1 MSQPLSQPNHSS
13 VVDTQQR
20 AYAML
25 LVLPLSCL
33 LWGLSTTGFTST
45 AVSQEQSG
53 TQPTQTTTPNDPRG
67 QALPKQPAQEPR
79 DRIDPGTPEKIDVRD
94 LLKQPGQQPRRINF
108 DPPEKSEA
116 EKYSSYRLGP
126 GDAIAVNISPRGKDL
141 NFNATLDWEGK
152 ITIPLVGVLPLKD
165 LTTEEAQE
173 KIRSGLAEYIV
184 NPQVGLV
191 LATARPVRI
200 TITGE
205 VVKPGFYAL
214 QDSRLPVALIEAGG
228 TTRLADLRTV
238 QVRRQ
243 SGSKELSEQSFD
255 LYTPLLKGTAPPDL
269 RLVDGDVILI
279 AALAPNK
286 LDDYNR
292 KLTADVNVAQQEITI
307 RVLDY
312 SSGVS
317 RLRIKN
323 GSDFLDALTS
333 IKPNLKDA
341 NLKKVSLVRF
351 DHTKGRAV
359 AIEINAKDTLKGDPL
374 QNPTLENNDVIVIDR
389 NLISKI
395 NHILTQ
401 ITQPFKDGLGFL
413 LFFDSAFNGVSSAFG
428 SEGKSR

>member
-1 MSQPLSQPNHSS
+1 MSQLPSQPNHSS
-13 VVDTQQR
+13 VAVIPPNIHS
-20 AYAML
+20 ML
-25 LVLPLSCL
+25 LVLPFSCL
-33 LWGLSTTGFTST
+33 LWGMSIIGFAPTS
-45 AVSQEQSG
+45 VSQEQSG
-53 TQPTQTTTPNDPRG
+53 TKSTETTTPIDAKIQDPK
-67 QALPKQPAQEPR
+67 PPTQEPR
-79 DRIDPGTPEKIDVRD
+79 DRLDPGNPETIDVRD
-94 LLKQPGQQPRRINF
+94 LLKQPGYQLPRIKF
-108 DPPEKSEA
+108 DPPEKTDA
-116 EKYSSYRLGP
+116 EKYGSYRLGP

-141 NFNATLDWEGK
+141 NFSATLDWAGNV
-152 ITIPLVGVLPLKD
+152 TVPLMGVLPLKG

-173 KIRSGLAEYIV
+173 KLRSGLAEYIV

-191 LATARPVRI
+191 LATARPTRI

-214 QDSRLPVALIEAGG
+214 QDPRLPVALIEAGG

-243 SGSKELSEQSFD
+243 SSSEALHEQSFD

-269 RLVDGDVILI
+269 RLVDGDVIVI
-279 AALAPNK
+279 AALAPDK
-286 LDDYNR
+286 ADDYNR

-359 AIEINAKDTLKGDPL
+359 AIEINAKDALKGDSS

-395 NHILTQ
+395 NHVLTQ

-413 LFFDSAFNGVSSAFG
+413 LFFDSAFNGINSAFG
-428 SEGKSR
+428 SKEK

>member
-1 MSQPLSQPNHSS
+1 
-13 VVDTQQR
+13 
-20 AYAML
+20 ML
-25 LVLPLSCL
+25 LVLPFSCL
-33 LWGLSTTGFTST
+33 LWGMSVIGFAPTS
-45 AVSQEQSG
+45 VSQEQSG
-53 TQPTQTTTPNDPRG
+53 TRSTETTTPINAQIQDPKQPTQ
-67 QALPKQPAQEPR
+67 EPG
-79 DRIDPGTPEKIDVRD
+79 DRIDPGTPETIDVRD
-94 LLKQPGQQPRRINF
+94 LLKQPGYQPPRIQF
-108 DPPEKSEA
+108 GKPEKTAA
-116 EKYSSYRLGP
+116 ENYESYRLGP
-126 GDAIAVNISPRGKDL
+126 GDAIAVNISPRSKDL
-141 NFNATLDWEGK
+141 NFNATLDWQGN
-152 ITIPLVGVLPLKD
+152 ITVPLLGVLPLQG

-200 TITGE
+200 MITGE

-214 QDSRLPVALIEAGG
+214 QDPRLPAALIEAGG
-228 TTRLADLRTV
+228 TTRLTDLRTV
-238 QVRRQ
+238 QVRR
-243 SGSKELSEQSFD
+243 SLSSEALPEQSID

-279 AALAPNK
+279 SALTPDQAT
-286 LDDYNR
+286 DYNR

-341 NLKKVSLVRF
+341 KLKKVSLVRF
-351 DHTKGRAV
+351 DQAKGRAV
-359 AIEINAKDTLKGDPL
+359 AIEINAKDALKGNPL

-395 NHILTQ
+395 NHVLTQ
-401 ITQPFKDGLGFL
+401 ITQPFKDSLGFL
-413 LFFDSAFNGVSSAFG
+413 LFFDSAFNGINSAFG
-428 SEGKSR
+428 SKEKAAP